1 MVEIEEGGHD
11 GPVVTKTTV
20 WEVEL
25 RQGGPMDDR
34 KGSLA
39 LEADALVFE
48 PADGGAARR
57 IALAEVRKLRRLRGS
72 PVLLVIHAAGSV
84 PVRIAYYFAQPP
96 PLERT
101 QPLAQER
108 FTLVA
113 MRKNSKRHVR
123 RQNVGYLGM
132 WNRQK
137 KELLASWER
146 AVRAAMDDGT
156 AER

>member
-1 MVEIEEGGHD
+1 MVEA
-11 GPVVTKTTV
+11 TTV

-25 RQGGPMDDR
+25 RPGGPMKDR
-34 KGSLA
+34 KGSLT
-39 LEADALVFE
+39 LEAAALVFE
-48 PADGGAARR
+48 PADGAPPRR
-57 IALAEVRKLRRLRGS
+57 IGLEEVRKVRRLRGS
-72 PVLLVIHAAGSV
+72 PVLLVIHSEHGTTA
-84 PVRIAYYFAQPP
+84 RTAYYFAQPP
-96 PLERT
+96 PLHGPQMPTLER
-101 QPLAQER
+101 PSVLA
-108 FTLVA
+108 T
-113 MRKNSKRHVR
+113 RKNTRRHVR